1 MDREKLFEQFF
12 NCCKQKPEQLC
23 GQGEK
28 NSSILIIGKE
38 STNVTIE
45 ENLDLCDREKGCGN
59 SRPRGKFYETWSKY
73 QRLIEAVYREEYD
86 KKPCDVKL
94 VDFEKYAFTTELSS
108 DPRRQSSYVDARP
121 SIEKRLELFRNSEFI
136 QSFPVVILACGG
148 YIQNQGEGNKRQI
161 DNTFG
166 VEYDGDTEGK
176 HYYSKS
182 NWFYTH
188 HGKSNQKLV
197 IHTRQFSQNI
207 MNKLIDDIAKEIRKH
222 LKIE

>member
-12 NCCKQKPEQLC
+12 ICCKQQPEQIC